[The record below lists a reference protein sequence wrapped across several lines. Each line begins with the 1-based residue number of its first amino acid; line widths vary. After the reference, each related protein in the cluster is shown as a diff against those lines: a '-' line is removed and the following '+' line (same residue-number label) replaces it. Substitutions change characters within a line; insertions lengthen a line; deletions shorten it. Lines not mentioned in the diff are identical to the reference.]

1 MCPVLN
7 AFTVDVEDYY
17 QVSAFADRV
26 RTSDWHVYESRV
38 VANTHNVLRLL
49 ARHSVRGTF
58 FILGWVADHFPKL
71 VRDISYDG
79 HELGCHSYWHRLVYD
94 QNPEQFRSD
103 LQQAREA
110 IASAAGTEVTAYRA
124 PSFSMT
130 SQSLWALDVLIEE
143 GFTLDSS
150 IFPVRHDRYGFPG
163 ANRFL
168 HRLDRPSGTLTEF
181 PPSTLRVGRTNLP
194 VAGGGY
200 FRLLPLAI
208 TRQAIRRTNLR
219 HGEPFMFY
227 IHPWELDPDQPRLPG
242 RVRSRLR
249 HYQNLASTERKLD
262 NLLAHVRF
270 GTVSDAVA
278 AHAADTATCFQ
289 ATDPASRL
297 ACPTS

>member
-289 ATDPASRL
+289 ATEPASRL
-297 ACPTS
+297 ACPAS

>member
-26 RTSDWHVYESRV
+26 RTSDWPVYESRV

-289 ATDPASRL
+289 ATEPASRL
-297 ACPTS
+297 ACPAS

>member
-103 LQQAREA
+103 LRQAREA

-227 IHPWELDPDQPRLPG
+227 IHPWELDPNQPRLPG